1 MSKEKEK
8 YLIKRG
14 GEMLEDT
21 YKMEK
26 VYKVITCPHCKELIG
41 ITEPEVRVI
50 GEREEIPL
58 YAGDCVDCKFLSML
72 TRKET
77 IEIRKG
83 QKVAEEM
90 LGERDDDIYIAMCKI
105 QGYVNPIY
113 FTKKDL
119 EDKKNWIAD
128 NCGIKEKTADDPS
141 GYKYY
146 CYAFRK
152 RDKKIDIDKLQKY

>member
-1 MSKEKEK
+1 
-8 YLIKRG
+8 
-14 GEMLEDT
+14 MLEDT

-119 EDKKNWIAD
+119 KDKTNFYAD
-128 NCGIKEKTADDPS
+128 EFAERIKEADAISDH
-141 GYKYY
+141 YY
-146 CYAFRK
+146 CYAFKK
-152 RDKKIDIDKLQKY
+152 RDKEIDIDKLQKY